1 MPTMNG
7 ASMKRE
13 EQIAAEGVAS
23 DEFLDA
29 LFAEAHEDERD
40 GAETRIF
47 STKQEIALNELQG
60 EL

>member
-1 MPTMNG
+1 
-7 ASMKRE
+7 MKRE